1 MFERINGL
9 NECELEL
16 KNRNENSDYKSKM
29 KTKTKIRIVDSK
41 FEAILANKIKEG
53 NVNNE

>member
-16 KNRNENSDYKSKM
+16 KNRNENQDYKSKM
-29 KTKTKIRIVDSK
+29 KTKNRIIESK
-41 FEAILANKIKEG
+41 FESILANEIKER
-53 NVNNE
+53 NVK